1 MPSPRDKAKRFSAG
15 NPREQQLRLRIAE
28 EAARILAHDNAQNFR
43 AAKQKAAERLG
54 IHDLRSLP
62 SNEEVESALIAYQRL
77 FGGDRQAQILRE
89 LREAA
94 VAAMAFFQKFSP
106 RLVGAVLSGT
116 ATEHAEIQLH
126 LFTDQAE
133 EVEWYLMEHK
143 IPFEPIVRRL
153 VTKGEAYTSL
163 PGLRFLADDVP
174 IEVIIFPLSGL
185 REAPRATPAGEPIKR
200 APLQSVQALLVDD
213 NPL

>member
-1 MPSPRDKAKRFSAG
+1 MPSPRDKAKRSSAN

-54 IHDLRSLP
+54 IHDMRSLP
-62 SNEEVESALIAYQRL
+62 SNEEVESALLTYQRL
-77 FGGDRQAQILRE
+77 FGGDKQAQVLRE

-94 VAAMAFFQKFSP
+94 VAAMAFFQNFSP

-116 ATEHAEIQLH
+116 ATEHAEVHLH
-126 LFTDQAE
+126 LFTDLAE

-153 VTKGEAYTSL
+153 VTKGDVYTSL
-163 PGLRFLADDVP
+163 PGVHFLADDVP
-174 IEVIIFPLSGL
+174 IEVVIFPLSGL
-185 REAPRATPAGEPIKR
+185 REAPRATSAGEPIKR
-200 APLQSVQALLVDD
+200 ASLQSVQALLADD
-213 NPL
+213 DPL